1 MSRFFSE
8 KYASLIPYT
17 PGEQPQKTGYV
28 KLNTNESP
36 FPPSPRAV
44 KAAYAEVKRLELYPD
59 PECTLLRKTLA
70 DTYGLGMENVIATN
84 GSDEA
89 LYFAFLAFCD
99 EKHPAV
105 FADVTYGFYSVYAEL
120 LGIDYREIPLK
131 DDLTIDVNDYKN
143 AGGTIFLA
151 NPNAPTGIQL
161 TKDEIEQVLS
171 TNPDNVIVVDEA
183 YVDFGGESCLSLLGR
198 YDNLLIVRTFS
209 KSRSMAGARL
219 GYAMGSAEMIG
230 DLNTLRYSTNP
241 YNINRMTLAAGV
253 GALEDGEYFVNCTKT
268 VCENREWAKTE
279 LQKLGF
285 TVTPSSANFL
295 FAKHAQIGGKE
306 LYEKLKQR
314 NVLIRHFEKPRI
326 RDYNRIT
333 VGTMEQMNILIRT
346 INAILEE
353 KR

>member
-171 TNPDNVIVVDEA
+171 TNPDNVVVVDEA

-241 YNINRMTLAAGV
+241 YNINRMTLAAGT
-253 GALEDGEYFVNCTKT
+253 GALEDMEYFVNCTKT